1 LPIAGHSVIG
11 KRSETGD
18 ANRCDMKT
26 PPLPKSST
34 LGTKARAHAGY
45 IRQVASAFVLIL
57 ALAGCGGAGNSPPPG
72 GSDIAAQT
80 VITGQTATFSVSA
93 TSPSSLSYQWQQNG
107 VDIPGATSSSYVTP
121 ALDTGADNAR
131 FAVRITSA
139 SSSVTTAPAM
149 LHVFTDTSIPA
160 PTEYLVDPA
169 ATDSAIDAS
178 RGSHET
184 FINSA
189 VTPKRKLFVFM
200 PGTGGTP
207 PLYRLIVQAAAN
219 NGYHAIG
226 LAFENVVSVG
236 DLCSGSADPDC
247 AGKVREERF
256 SGQDTSPLIAVT
268 PADGIRN
275 RLVKALA
282 YLAQQHPQDGWGD
295 FLDNGGN
302 IRWDRVRVSGH
313 SQGGGEAGYIG
324 RQQLVDRVC
333 FFSSPA
339 DIDDVQHKLAAWVL
353 APGATPA
360 ERYYGFSHQRD
371 GEIPWALIQQEW
383 PAFGMDAFG
392 AAVNIDST
400 APPYNGSHMLTSN
413 LDKPASVVLPD
424 AQAYHGITVRD
435 ALAPLGGDGLP
446 VYRQAWQYQCFL

>member
-26 PPLPKSST
+26 PPLPISAA
-34 LGTKARAHAGY
+34 LDAKACAHAGR
-45 IRQVASAFVLIL
+45 IRKGASPFVLIL

-72 GSDIAAQT
+72 DSDIAVTSAPAAQT

-149 LHVFTDTSIPA
+149 LHVFTDASIPA
-160 PTEYLVDPA
+160 PTEYQVDPA

-178 RGSHET
+178 RGSHEA

-256 SGQDTSPLIAVT
+256 SGRT
-268 PADGIRN
+268 R
-275 RLVKALA
+275 R
-282 YLAQQHPQDGWGD
+282 H
-295 FLDNGGN
+295 
-302 IRWDRVRVSGH
+302 
-313 SQGGGEAGYIG
+313 
-324 RQQLVDRVC
+324 
-333 FFSSPA
+333 
-339 DIDDVQHKLAAWVL
+339 
-353 APGATPA
+353 
-360 ERYYGFSHQRD
+360 
-371 GEIPWALIQQEW
+371 
-383 PAFGMDAFG
+383 
-392 AAVNIDST
+392 
-400 APPYNGSHMLTSN
+400 
-413 LDKPASVVLPD
+413 
-424 AQAYHGITVRD
+424 
-435 ALAPLGGDGLP
+435 
-446 VYRQAWQYQCFL
+446 

>member
-1 LPIAGHSVIG
+1 
-11 KRSETGD
+11 
-18 ANRCDMKT
+18 MKD
-26 PPLPKSST
+26 PLPRET
-34 LGTKARAHAGY
+34 AARNAMAEAHAAR
-45 IRQVASAFVLIL
+45 IRKTAAALVLNL
-57 ALAGCGGAGNSPPPG
+57 ALAGCGGGGNSPPPG
-72 GSDIAAQT
+72 NSDIAVTSAPAAQT
-80 VITGQTATFSVSA
+80 VIVGQSATFSVSA
-93 TSPSSLSYQWQQNG
+93 TGSAPLSYQWQQNG
-107 VDIPGATSSSYVTP
+107 LDIPGATSSSYVTP
-121 ALDTGADNAR
+121 ALDAGADNTQ
-131 FAVRITSA
+131 FAVRIA
-139 SSSVTTAPAM
+139 DPSSSVTTTPAV
-149 LHVFTDTSIPA
+149 LHVFTDMSVPA
-160 PTEYLVDPA
+160 PTEYLVDPT

-178 RGSHET
+178 RGSHEA

-189 VTPKRKLFVFM
+189 VTQNGKLFVFM

-256 SGQDTSPLIAVT
+256 SGQDTSPLIAVA

-275 RLVKALA
+275 RLVKALT
-282 YLAQQHPQDGWGD
+282 YLAQQHPQEGWGD
-295 FLDNGGN
+295 FLDDGGN
-302 IRWDRVRVSGH
+302 IRWDRVRASGH

-353 APGATPA
+353 TPGVTPA
-360 ERYYGFSHQRD
+360 QRYFGFSHQRD
-371 GEIPWALIQQEW
+371 GEIPWALIEQEW

-392 AAVNIDST
+392 AAVNIDSA
-400 APPYNGSHMLTSN
+400 APPYSGSHMLTSN

-435 ALAPLGGDGLP
+435 AVTPLDGNGLP